1 MKKNDFISLRAERIY
16 NAINNSFEFP
26 GKAETLDVLARI
38 KDPLSLLEAI
48 TKLRSNNAIIGLI
61 CDDLRDLDQAV
72 LHMEFDPETAPAA
85 KKLQPK
91 FIDRLTAPMT
101 ALAAKKR
108 QVKSVELPT
117 VANSATVEP
126 AKETAKAETAKAE
139 TAKAETAKAETAKAE
154 TAKAETAKAETA
166 KAETAK
172 ESAKESAKDGA
183 EATVAIIDEP
193 AAKGSDPL
201 DFDFMDDPKPAAE
214 PAKTEPAK
222 APEADDT
229 ALKAVTVD
237 DIRALAIKAAKA
249 GKMAAVTTYLK
260 AAGVPKVQDLD
271 PSKFADF
278 ISAMKKAGV

>member
-26 GKAETLDVLARI
+26 GKAETLDVLSHI

-72 LHMEFDPETAPAA
+72 LHMEFDPETAPV
-85 KKLQPK
+85 
-91 FIDRLTAPMT
+91 T
-101 ALAAKKR
+101 KKR
-108 QVKSVELPT
+108 QAVKSVELPT
-117 VANSATVEP
+117 VANSATV
-126 AKETAKAETAKAE
+126 ETAKAETAKAE
-139 TAKAETAKAETAKAE
+139 TAKAETAKAETAK
-154 TAKAETAKAETA
+154 
-166 KAETAK
+166 
-172 ESAKESAKDGA
+172 DGL

-193 AAKGSDPL
+193 ADPL
-201 DFDFMDDPKPAAE
+201 DFDFADDPKPAAE

-222 APEADDT
+222 AEPAKAPETDGT

-271 PSKFADF
+271 PSKCADF
-278 ISAMKKAGV
+278 MTAMYKAGV

>member
-1 MKKNDFISLRAERIY
+1 MKKNDFISLRAERIQ
-16 NAINNSFEFP
+16 NAIRNSFEFP
-26 GKAETLDVLARI
+26 GKPETLDVLSHI

-72 LHMEFDPETAPAA
+72 LHMEFDPETAPA
-85 KKLQPK
+85 
-91 FIDRLTAPMT
+91 T
-101 ALAAKKR
+101 KKR
-108 QVKSVELPT
+108 QTKSVELPT

-126 AKETAKAETAKAE
+126 AKAETAKAE

-154 TAKAETAKAETA
+154 TAK
-166 KAETAK
+166 
-172 ESAKESAKDGA
+172 DGA

-193 AAKGSDPL
+193 AAAKGSDPL
-201 DFDFMDDPKPAAE
+201 DFDFMDDPKPVAKAE
-214 PAKTEPAK
+214 PAAK

-249 GKMAAVTTYLK
+249 GSR
-260 AAGVPKVQDLD
+260 P
-271 PSKFADF
+271 
-278 ISAMKKAGV
+278 

>member
-1 MKKNDFISLRAERIY
+1 MKKSEFISLRAERIY

-72 LHMEFDPETAPAA
+72 LHMEFDPETAPAV

-117 VANSATVEP
+117 VANSATVES
-126 AKETAKAETAKAE
+126 AKAETAKAE
-139 TAKAETAKAETAKAE
+139 TAKAETT
-154 TAKAETAKAETA
+154 KAETA

-172 ESAKESAKDGA
+172 ESAKETAKTEPAKGGA

-193 AAKGSDPL
+193 ADPL
-201 DFDFMDDPKPAAE
+201 DFDFADDPKPAAE

-222 APEADDT
+222 TEPAKVETD
-229 ALKAVTVD
+229 LKAVTVD
-237 DIRALAIKAAKA
+237 DIRALAIKAAKV
-249 GKMAAVTTYLK
+249 GKMAAVTSYLK

-271 PSKFADF
+271 PAKFADF

>member
-1 MKKNDFISLRAERIY
+1 MKKSEFISLRAERIY

-26 GKAETLDVLARI
+26 GKAETLDVLSHI

-72 LHMEFDPETAPAA
+72 LHMEFDPETAP
-85 KKLQPK
+85 
-91 FIDRLTAPMT
+91 T
-101 ALAAKKR
+101 AKKR
-108 QVKSVELPT
+108 QSKSVELPT
-117 VANSATVEP
+117 VANSATVE
-126 AKETAKAETAKAE
+126 
-139 TAKAETAKAETAKAE
+139 
-154 TAKAETAKAETA
+154 TAKAETA

-172 ESAKESAKDGA
+172 ETAKAKDGA

-193 AAKGSDPL
+193 ADPL
-201 DFDFMDDPKPAAE
+201 DFDFVDDPKPAAE
-214 PAKTEPAK
+214 PAKTGAAK
-222 APEADDT
+222 TPEADDT
-229 ALKAVTVD
+229 ALK
-237 DIRALAIKAAKA
+237 ALAIKAAKA

-278 ISAMKKAGV
+278 MTAMYKAGV

>member
-1 MKKNDFISLRAERIY
+1 MKKSEFISLRAERIY

-26 GKAETLDVLARI
+26 GKAETLDVLSKI

-85 KKLQPK
+85 KK
-91 FIDRLTAPMT
+91 RA
-101 ALAAKKR
+101 
-108 QVKSVELPT
+108 VKSVELPT

-126 AKETAKAETAKAE
+126 AKETAKAETAK
-139 TAKAETAKAETAKAE
+139 
-154 TAKAETAKAETA
+154 ETA

-172 ESAKESAKDGA
+172 ETAKAETAKTETAKAETAKETAKDGA

-193 AAKGSDPL
+193 AAAKGSDPL
-201 DFDFMDDPKPAAE
+201 DFDFADDPKPAAE
-214 PAKTEPAK
+214 PAKTGAAKPAKAEPAAKAEPVK
-222 APEADDT
+222 APEADNT

-237 DIRALAIKAAKA
+237 DIRALA
-249 GKMAAVTTYLK
+249 
-260 AAGVPKVQDLD
+260 
-271 PSKFADF
+271 
-278 ISAMKKAGV
+278 

>member
-1 MKKNDFISLRAERIY
+1 MKKSEFISLRAERIY
-16 NAINNSFEFP
+16 NAISSSFEFP
-26 GKAETLDVLARI
+26 GKAETLDVLSHI

-48 TKLRSNNAIIGLI
+48 TKLRSNNAVIGLV

-72 LHMEFDPETAPAA
+72 LHMEFDPETAPS
-85 KKLQPK
+85 
-91 FIDRLTAPMT
+91 T
-101 ALAAKKR
+101 KKR
-108 QVKSVELPT
+108 QAVKSVELPT

-126 AKETAKAETAKAE
+126 AKAETAKAE

-154 TAKAETAKAETA
+154 TAK
-166 KAETAK
+166 
-172 ESAKESAKDGA
+172 DGA

-193 AAKGSDPL
+193 ADPL
-201 DFDFMDDPKPAAE
+201 DFDFADDPKPAAE

>member
-1 MKKNDFISLRAERIY
+1 MKKSEFISLRAERIY

-26 GKAETLDVLARI
+26 GKAETLDVLSHI

-72 LHMEFDPETAPAA
+72 LHMEFDPETAP
-85 KKLQPK
+85 
-91 FIDRLTAPMT
+91 T
-101 ALAAKKR
+101 AKKR
-108 QVKSVELPT
+108 QTKSVELPT
-117 VANSATVEP
+117 VANSATV
-126 AKETAKAETAKAE
+126 
-139 TAKAETAKAETAKAE
+139 E

-172 ESAKESAKDGA
+172 ETAKTETAKETAKTETAKETAKDGA

-201 DFDFMDDPKPAAE
+201 DFDFADDPKPAAE
-214 PAKTEPAK
+214 PAKAEPAK

-278 ISAMKKAGV
+278 MTAMYKAGV

>member
-1 MKKNDFISLRAERIY
+1 MKKSEFILMRAERMY
-16 NAINNSFEFP
+16 NAIMNSSFEFP

-48 TKLRSNNAIIGLI
+48 TKLRSGNAIVGLI
-61 CDDLRDLDQAV
+61 CDDLRDLDQTV
-72 LHMEFDPETAPAA
+72 LHMEFDPETAP
-85 KKLQPK
+85 
-91 FIDRLTAPMT
+91 
-101 ALAAKKR
+101 AAKKR

-126 AKETAKAETAKAE
+126 AKTEPAKTEP
-139 TAKAETAKAETAKAE
+139 
-154 TAKAETAKAETA
+154 
-166 KAETAK
+166 
-172 ESAKESAKDGA
+172 AKDGA

-193 AAKGSDPL
+193 AAAKGSDPL

-222 APEADDT
+222 TPEADGT

-278 ISAMKKAGV
+278 MTAMYKAGV

>member
-1 MKKNDFISLRAERIY
+1 MKKSEFISLRAERIY

-26 GKAETLDVLARI
+26 GKAETLDVLSKI

-48 TKLRSNNAIIGLI
+48 TKLRSNNAVIGLV

-85 KKLQPK
+85 KK
-91 FIDRLTAPMT
+91 
-101 ALAAKKR
+101 R
-108 QVKSVELPT
+108 QTKSVELPT
-117 VANSATVEP
+117 VANSATVETAKEMAKEMAKETAKES
-126 AKETAKAETAKAE
+126 AKETAKAETAKE
-139 TAKAETAKAETAKAE
+139 TAKA
-154 TAKAETAKAETA
+154 
-166 KAETAK
+166 
-172 ESAKESAKDGA
+172 KDGL

-193 AAKGSDPL
+193 AAAKGSDPL
-201 DFDFMDDPKPAAE
+201 DFDFADEPKPAAE
-214 PAKTEPAK
+214 PAKTEPAAK
-222 APEADDT
+222 APETDDT
-229 ALKAVTVD
+229 ALKVVTVD

>member
-1 MKKNDFISLRAERIY
+1 MKKSEFISLRAERIY

-26 GKAETLDVLARI
+26 GKAETLDVLSKI

-48 TKLRSNNAIIGLI
+48 TKLRSNNAVIGLV

-85 KKLQPK
+85 KK
-91 FIDRLTAPMT
+91 
-101 ALAAKKR
+101 R
-108 QVKSVELPT
+108 QTKSVELPT
-117 VANSATVEP
+117 VANSATV
-126 AKETAKAETAKAE
+126 ETAKAETAKAE

-166 KAETAK
+166 K
-172 ESAKESAKDGA
+172 DGA

-193 AAKGSDPL
+193 AASKGSDPL
-201 DFDFMDDPKPAAE
+201 DFDFMDDPKPTAE
-214 PAKTEPAK
+214 PAKTEPAAK
-222 APEADDT
+222 APEDDNT
-229 ALKAVTVD
+229 TLKAVTVD

-278 ISAMKKAGV
+278 ISVMKKAGV

>member
-1 MKKNDFISLRAERIY
+1 MKKSEFISLRAERIY
-16 NAINNSFEFP
+16 NAIKNSFEFP
-26 GKAETLDVLARI
+26 GKAETLDVLSKI

-72 LHMEFDPETAPAA
+72 LHMEFDPETAPV
-85 KKLQPK
+85 
-91 FIDRLTAPMT
+91 T
-101 ALAAKKR
+101 KKR
-108 QVKSVELPT
+108 QAVKSVELPT
-117 VANSATVEP
+117 VANSATV
-126 AKETAKAETAKAE
+126 ETAKAETAKAE
-139 TAKAETAKAETAKAE
+139 TAKAETAK
-154 TAKAETAKAETA
+154 
-166 KAETAK
+166 
-172 ESAKESAKDGA
+172 DGL

-193 AAKGSDPL
+193 AAAKGSDPL

-214 PAKTEPAK
+214 PAAKAEPAKTEPAAKAEPAK
-222 APEADDT
+222 APETDGT

-278 ISAMKKAGV
+278 MTAMYKAGV